1 MVREN
6 GRSVPPE
13 LTEFLNEIER
23 ELTELLPQAADRR
36 PTLEAERE
44 RLERQIRGWT
54 QSLGNPELHP
64 GVRTSIERE
73 ATQGHQRLLEI
84 EDELHRETVCGR
96 SAQEAVDAEAA
107 LERLERLADILQE
120 ECPTLANL
128 ELSMHIERIDCHA
141 DGRAVMRTCKLG
153 STPGALDLLSLI
165 IPPDIDEREP
175 PPERRSRRRARL
187 RVDRFDDDADDRLAA
202 ADMAADPERFA
213 GLPDEWFWI
222 DEFAPPD
229 GTVACWSVDNANRV
243 KQYVDEYVAENGKEP
258 SMSSLAKQFGV
269 ANATVKRALAFARG
283 EVPLPALRRP
293 RSQKVVVKG
302 NVELETEILRL
313 YDVEGLQIKAIAARI
328 GCGKKAATDALNR
341 LYEAQGRTRPDA
353 RTRDSRASR
362 ARPDDAA
369 RAERRPLVGSGR
381 R

>member
-1 MVREN
+1 MVRDNE
-6 GRSVPPE
+6 RPVPLE
-13 LTEFLNEIER
+13 LTEFLSEIER
-23 ELTELLPQAADRR
+23 TLTELLPQAADRR

-64 GVRTSIERE
+64 AVRMSIERE

-84 EDELHRETVCGR
+84 EDELHRESVCGR

-128 ELSMHIERIDCHA
+128 ELSMHIDRIDCHA

-165 IPPDIDEREP
+165 IPPDVDEREP

-202 ADMAADPERFA
+202 AEMAADPGRFA
-213 GLPDEWFWI
+213 DLPDEWFWI

-229 GTVACWSVDNANRV
+229 GAVACWSVNNAARV
-243 KQYVDEYVAENGKEP
+243 NQYVDNYIAEHGKEP
-258 SMSSLAKQFGV
+258 SGYRLSKEFGV
-269 ANATVKRALAFARG
+269 ARQTALRSLAIARG
-283 EVPLPALRRP
+283 EVVPATDRAARKP
-293 RSQKVVVKG
+293 TVQVKG
-302 NVELETEILRL
+302 HAEDEAEILRL
-313 YDVEGLQIKAIAARI
+313 YREEGLEIKEIANRI
-328 GCGKKAATDALNR
+328 GCGKCAVNR
-341 LYEAQGRTRPDA
+341 SLDRSYAQLG
-353 RTRDSRASR
+353 R
-362 ARPDDAA
+362 ARPDGRT
-369 RAERRPLVGSGR
+369 RADR
-381 R
+381 

>member
-6 GRSVPPE
+6 GRPVPPE
-13 LTEFLNEIER
+13 LTELLSEIER

-54 QSLGNPELHP
+54 QSLGNPDLHP
-64 GVRTSIERE
+64 AVRTSIERE
-73 ATQGHQRLLEI
+73 TTQGHERLLEI
-84 EDELHRETVCGR
+84 EDELRRESVCER

-128 ELSMHIERIDCHA
+128 ELSMHIDRIDCRA
-141 DGRAVMRTCKLG
+141 DGRAVLRTCKLG

-165 IPPDIDEREP
+165 VPLEVDERGP
-175 PPERRSRRRARL
+175 PPVRRARRRARL
-187 RVDRFDDDADDRLAA
+187 RVNRFDEDADDRLAA

-229 GTVACWSVDNANRV
+229 GAVSCWSVDNANRI
-243 KQYVDEYVAENGKEP
+243 KQYVDEYVAKHGKVP
-258 SMSSLAKQFGV
+258 SGNSLSKEFGV
-269 ANATVKRALAFARG
+269 ARQTALRALAIARG
-283 EVPLPALRRP
+283 DVTPATVRAARKP
-293 RSQKVVVKG
+293 TVQVKG
-302 NVELETEILRL
+302 SAEVEAEILRL
-313 YDVEGLQIKAIAARI
+313 YREGGLEIKEIANRI
-328 GCGKKAATDALNR
+328 GCGKCAVNR
-341 LYEAQGRTRPDA
+341 SLDRSYAQLG
-353 RTRDSRASR
+353 R
-362 ARPDDAA
+362 ARPD
-369 RAERRPLVGSGR
+369 GR
-381 R
+381 TKADR